1 MSGAA
6 VVAHGVTRWAAWSDR
21 ATRSAAVLAAFVLPF
36 STAGANAA
44 FALFVLLWVASP
56 NLADRARRAWQDPV
70 GRAALAL
77 FALFVAGVAWSS
89 ASAADAWDLVL
100 KYRKLVLLAMLLAV
114 MGERRWQRAVL
125 VAFGAGGAVVFVA
138 ALLIHFGMLPQA
150 ERGGPGNAV
159 AFKNHI
165 TESWVSALLFFFAL
179 TGARWARKPALRAL
193 MAAGAVAAATHVLW
207 LLIGRTGYLL
217 LVALLVTWA
226 APLAGW
232 RRALPAALV
241 GVALLGVV
249 ALSSDTFVQRVR
261 FTFAEVEQ
269 YRETGAVTS
278 WGARYEFA
286 RAAARIWLASP
297 IWGHGSGSVPV
308 EHARLPRPH
317 TAAGELTTS
326 NLHGEFSE
334 LAVQLGLLG
343 VGAFVWLL
351 VAHGRRARELEPA
364 WRDLAIGLLV
374 AMAVGSTFNSLL
386 RDFTEGHAY
395 ALLAGTLL
403 ARRQDRA

>member
-6 VVAHGVTRWAAWSDR
+6 VVAHGVTRWAGWSDR
-21 ATRSAAVLAAFVLPF
+21 ATRSTAVLAAFVLPF

-44 FALFVLLWVASP
+44 FALFVLLWIASP
-56 NLADRARRAWQDPV
+56 NLADRARRAWRDPV
-70 GRAALAL
+70 ARAALAL
-77 FALFVAGVAWSS
+77 FVLLVAGIAWSS
-89 ASAADAWDLVL
+89 ADTAEAWDLVL

-114 MGERRWQRAVL
+114 MGERRWQLAVL
-125 VAFGAGGAVVFVA
+125 AAFGAGGAVVFVA
-138 ALLIHFGMLPQA
+138 ALLIHFGVLPQA

-165 TESWVSALLFFFAL
+165 TESWISALLFFFAL
-179 TGARWARKPALRAL
+179 TGARWARSPALRAL
-193 MAAGAVAAATHVLW
+193 MAAGAVAAAAHVLW

-217 LVALLVTWA
+217 LALLLATWA
-226 APLAGW
+226 ALLAGW

-241 GVALLGVV
+241 GVAVLGAV
-249 ALSSDTFVQRVR
+249 ALSSGTFMQRMS
-261 FTFAEVEQ
+261 FTLAEVEQ
-269 YRETGAVTS
+269 YRQTGAATS
-278 WGARYEFA
+278 WGARYEFLRGA
-286 RAAARIWLASP
+286 VDIWLASP

-308 EHARLPRPH
+308 EYRKLPRAH
-317 TAAGELTTS
+317 TAAGEVETS
-326 NLHGEFSE
+326 NLHSEYSE
-334 LAVQLGLLG
+334 LAVQLGVLG

-395 ALLAGTLL
+395 VLLAGTLL
-403 ARRQDRA
+403 ARRDD

>member
-1 MSGAA
+1 MSSAQLAGGAA
-6 VVAHGVTRWAAWSDR
+6 RWAVWSDR

-44 FALFVLLWVASP
+44 FALFVLLWIASP
-56 NLADRARRAWQDPV
+56 KLAERARRAWHDPV
-70 GRAALAL
+70 ARAALAL

-89 ASAADAWDLVL
+89 ASAAEALDHVL
-100 KYRKLVLLAMLLAV
+100 KYRKLVLLAMLLGV
-114 MGERRWQRAVL
+114 MGERRWQLAVL
-125 VAFGAGGAVVFVA
+125 VAFAAGGAVVFVA
-138 ALLIHFGMLPQA
+138 ALLIHIGALPQA
-150 ERGGPGNAV
+150 ERGGVGNAV

-179 TGARWARKPALRAL
+179 SGARWARLPALRAL
-193 MAAGAVAAATHVLW
+193 LSAGAVAAAAHVLW

-217 LVALLVTWA
+217 LLVLLLTWA
-226 APLAGW
+226 ALLAGW
-232 RRALPAALV
+232 RRALSAALI
-241 GVALLGVV
+241 GVAVLGAV
-249 ALSSDTFVQRVR
+249 ALSSDTFVQRLR

-269 YRETGAVTS
+269 YRQTGAVTS
-278 WGARYEFA
+278 FGARYEFLQ
-286 RAAARIWLASP
+286 AAGRIWLVSP

-308 EHARLPRPH
+308 EHARLPRAH
-317 TAAGELTTS
+317 TAVGQLTTS

-351 VAHGRRARELEPA
+351 VAHGRRARELDPA

-374 AMAVGSTFNSLL
+374 AMAFGSTFNSLL

-403 ARRQDRA
+403 ARRQE